1 MLSSCF
7 EMGHNVTD
15 ANAKSLLNMHNGFE
29 QRLLKNQATKSSV
42 W

>member
-15 ANAKSLLNMHNGFE
+15 ANAKSLLNKVE
-29 QRLLKNQATKSSV
+29 AAKSV
-42 W
+42 TPP